1 VSQPQT
7 EVADVLAGDI
17 DGDQIDDLLLLRT
30 AWGADYSPRFDLV
43 VNGYGEEWTARDAF
57 DDPTDC
63 RSGILADFDNDMDL
77 DAFLVC
83 ATADLDLAEMLFIND
98 GAGNFDQADLDPM
111 VGESTGGEAVVAAAD
126 LDRDGFVDLVLA
138 PVGPLTAG
146 PSSIQVL
153 RNVPNDN
160 HWLQVQLV
168 GKTSNRDGIGAVVT
182 ALSGGTTQRRD
193 VRGGGHRLAQDDSL
207 VHFGLG
213 QNDRVD
219 RLLVTWP
226 SGRYQVI
233 DNVGADQIL
242 IVREP
247 SVDSPFAEVSLERLV
262 VESVVEQGSTVE
274 IGVDVRNT
282 GTGDAQGAQVLFDI
296 PGNWE
301 PQALPGEAT
310 IVGTGVQWSL
320 LALQP
325 GQTAR
330 LTLVVIADGEPGPE
344 QLEIAR

>member
-1 VSQPQT
+1 
-7 EVADVLAGDI
+7 
-17 DGDQIDDLLLLRT
+17 
-30 AWGADYSPRFDLV
+30 
-43 VNGYGEEWTARDAF
+43 
-57 DDPTDC
+57 
-63 RSGILADFDNDMDL
+63 MDL